1 MSKQGGTGAFLHGER
16 RKIGVAREVVRTAF
30 PFACARCAP
39 AYLSCTSQRRTRRLL
54 PVRGKGRDVKCANTL
69 HPPLRARDL
78 VGVSLLRGRA
88 RNPPLAFAH
97 SSNKRHHHRKRPI
110 IIRPEGA
117 GRVWTAE
124 ARALGASRGFVLH
137 VHAPAGAPVGRCVS
151 DAGLAGVL
159 GQV

>member
-88 RNPPLAFAH
+88 R
-97 SSNKRHHHRKRPI
+97 KRPI